1 MSVPTDGGYGWVI
14 IAMAFFMIFICEG
27 IINSFGRLLI
37 PITEDFQQDEAEVA
51 FSGSV
56 LDGFHFVCGA
66 FASILINIF
75 GFRITGIIGTIIAF
89 TFMLLASNANN
100 TITLAIF
107 HAFIGL
113 GTGTICSV
121 ASICL
126 GYHFDKYRPFAYG
139 IATSGS
145 GAGTI
150 AVFPLIRL
158 ILGHKPDDQTR
169 WREVMKSYAIVLS
182 FCIFLSILA
191 AKPKTV
197 RIKQSSPRASSAI
210 DDDSS
215 DDDGISTISV
225 KRLSFNSL
233 ASRRSTRISLFNAPD
248 QPTVAEILEMHKKR
262 FTLKNKVVK
271 HKKISLRRKLVNML
285 RKRNSSS
292 IKSQPLS
299 RDDIMYTQSTI
310 RLAERRAT
318 ELNIEL
324 MPSSTNL
331 HNHLLMLRVEKF
343 DAQMKKWKKF
353 KFRFCNSVKLIF
365 DFSMVRSTT
374 FKLLCIGSFCYAAG
388 LFVPYM
394 YLTGE
399 FN

>member
-1 MSVPTDGGYGWVI
+1 MSVPTDGGYAWVI
-14 IAMAFFMIFICEG
+14 IAMSFFMIFICEG
-27 IINSFGRLLI
+27 IINSFGRLLV

-51 FSGSV
+51 FGGSV

-75 GFRITGIIGTIIAF
+75 GFRITGVIGTIIAT

-100 TITLAIF
+100 ALTLAIF

-169 WREVMKSYAIVLS
+169 WREVMKCYAIVLS

-197 RIKQSSPRASSAI
+197 RIKQSSPRPSSAI
-210 DDDSS
+210 DDNSS
-215 DDDGISTISV
+215 DDDGISTVSV

-233 ASRRSTRISLFNAPD
+233 ASRRSTRLSLFNAPD
-248 QPTVAEILEMHKKR
+248 QPTVAEMLEMHKKR
-262 FTLKNKVVK
+262 FSLKSKI
-271 HKKISLRRKLVNML
+271 HKKISLRRKFVNML
-285 RKRNSSS
+285 RRRKSSS

-310 RLAERRAT
+310 RLAEHRAT
-318 ELNIEL
+318 ELNIDL
-324 MPSSTNL
+324 MPSSKNL
-331 HNHLLMLRVEKF
+331 HNHLLLLRVEKL
-343 DAQMKKWKKF
+343 DAQMKMWKKF

-365 DFSMVRSTT
+365 DLSMVRSQT
-374 FKLLCIGSFCYAAG
+374 FRVLCIGSFCYAAG
-388 LFVPYM
+388 FFVPYM